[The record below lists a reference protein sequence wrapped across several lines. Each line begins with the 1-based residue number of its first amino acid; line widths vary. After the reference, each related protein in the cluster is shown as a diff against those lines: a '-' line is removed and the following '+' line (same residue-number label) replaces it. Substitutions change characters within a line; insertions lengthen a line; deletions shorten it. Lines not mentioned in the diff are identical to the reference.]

1 MGSRA
6 GKGSETD
13 LFEQVIE
20 FGNAV
25 MLQHADGR
33 NIQRARNRFR
43 CRNGTFELLA
53 EILWSKAVD
62 IYRNIR

>member
-53 EILWSKAVD
+53 EFCGAKPLN